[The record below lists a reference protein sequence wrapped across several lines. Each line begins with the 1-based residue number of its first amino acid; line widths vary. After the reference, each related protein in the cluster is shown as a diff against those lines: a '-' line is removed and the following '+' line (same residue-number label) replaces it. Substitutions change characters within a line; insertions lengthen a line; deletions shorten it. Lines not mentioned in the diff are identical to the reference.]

1 MGLLGFLGGNSG
13 GGTPKY
19 AKKALQ
25 GMWEKTEQVANRP
38 FEPYTGQ
45 LTAGLSPTQQL
56 GIQGVVNAVNSNV
69 GGSAVNSAIDLAKQ
83 AGAYRPLTVTP
94 GTMASSMMTPAAMQ
108 PVADVTAA
116 SIDPA
121 VLDRVRAGT
130 FLGGDVTA
138 YLSPYI
144 AQVIGTTT
152 ADLNRQREV
161 QRQTDNA
168 RAVSAQ
174 AFGGSRQAV
183 VDAETN
189 ATFNNT
195 LANTV
200 ANLYSQGYGQAAEL
214 MMRDYDRALQADTAN
229 QGANQYAVGQN
240 AGFLQQ
246 AALANQ
252 SNRYNQ
258 ALADA
263 QFRQQAAQYN
273 QAALQDTARIN
284 LEAAMQAQQ
293 LNQAAG
299 LSAANLG
306 LNASS
311 NLGQLGK
318 TQQDMALAGSG
329 ALLQAGTLEQATEQ
343 ARLEAAYNQ
352 YLRQFNY
359 PVEMLGV
366 LQDGARVMTGA
377 SARPQMG
384 LLDVQKKWL
393 ENDALAIQN
402 LKSFMPMSRGGEG
415 LGRLGGG

>member
-25 GMWEKTEQVANRP
+25 GMWDKSQQVASRP

-45 LTAGLSPTQQL
+45 LTAGLSPTQQM
-56 GIQGVVNAVNSNV
+56 GIQGLVSAVNSNV
-69 GGSAVNSAIDLAKQ
+69 GGSAVNAAIDLARQ
-83 AGAYRPLTVTP
+83 AGGYRPLTVTP
-94 GTMASSMMTPAAMQ
+94 GTMVSSQMAPAAMQ
-108 PVADVTAA
+108 AVGDVTAA
-116 SIDPA
+116 AVDPA
-121 VLDRVRAGT
+121 AIGSVRAGS
-130 FLGGDVTA
+130 FLGGDVSA
-138 YLSPYI
+138 YLNPYI
-144 AQVIGTTT
+144 AQVIDTTMM
-152 ADLNRQREV
+152 DLNRQREM
-161 QRQTDNA
+161 QRQADNA

-195 LANTV
+195 RASTL

-214 MMRDYDRALQADTAN
+214 MMRDYDRALQADTSN
-229 QGANQYAVGQN
+229 QAASQYAVGQN
-240 AGFLQQ
+240 ANFQQQ
-246 AALANQ
+246 AGLANQ

-273 QAALQDTARIN
+273 QAALQDTARVN
-284 LEAAMQAQQ
+284 LEAALRAQQ

-306 LNASS
+306 LSAST

-329 ALLQAGTLEQATEQ
+329 ALLQAGALEQATEQ

-359 PVEMLGV
+359 PVDMLGV
-366 LQDGARVMTGA
+366 LQDGARVMAGTQA
-377 SARPQMG
+377 KPQTG
-384 LLDVQKKWL
+384 LLGV
-393 ENDALAIQN
+393 
-402 LKSFMPMSRGGEG
+402 LKM
-415 LGRLGGG
+415 

>member
-25 GMWEKTEQVANRP
+25 SMWDKTQEVANRP
-38 FEPYTGQ
+38 FDPYTGQ
-45 LTAGLSPTQQL
+45 LTAGLSPTQQM
-56 GIQGVVNAVNSNV
+56 GIQGVVNTVNSNV
-69 GGSAVNSAIDLAKQ
+69 GGSAVNAAIDLAKQ

-94 GTMASSMMTPAAMQ
+94 GTMASSMMTPAGMQAMG
-108 PVADVTAA
+108 DVTAA
-116 SIDPA
+116 AIDPA
-121 VLDRVRAGT
+121 AIGSVRAGS
-130 FLGGDVTA
+130 FLGGDISA
-138 YLSPYI
+138 YMNPYI
-144 AQVIGTTT
+144 AQVISTTS
-152 ADLNRQREV
+152 ADLNRQREI
-161 QRQTDNA
+161 QRQADNA
-168 RAVSAQ
+168 RAVSAN

-189 ATFNNT
+189 TTFNNT
-195 LANTV
+195 LASTL
-200 ANLYSQGYGQAAEL
+200 ANLYSQGYGEAADL
-214 MMRDYDRALQADTAN
+214 MARDYDRALQADTAN
-229 QGANQYAVGQN
+229 LAASQYAVGQN
-240 AGFLQQ
+240 AGFQQQ
-246 AALANQ
+246 ATLANQ

-273 QAALQDTARIN
+273 QAALQDTARVN
-284 LEAAMQAQQ
+284 LEAAMHAQQ

-299 LSAANLG
+299 LGAANLG

-311 NLGQLGK
+311 SLGQLGK

-366 LQDGARVMTGA
+366 LQDGARVMNGA
-377 SARPQMG
+377 QARPQMG
-384 LLDVQKKWL
+384 LLDVQKKLL
-393 ENDALAIQN
+393 ENDALALQN
-402 LKSFMPMSRGGEG
+402 MKSFMSPGFG
-415 LGRLGGG
+415 